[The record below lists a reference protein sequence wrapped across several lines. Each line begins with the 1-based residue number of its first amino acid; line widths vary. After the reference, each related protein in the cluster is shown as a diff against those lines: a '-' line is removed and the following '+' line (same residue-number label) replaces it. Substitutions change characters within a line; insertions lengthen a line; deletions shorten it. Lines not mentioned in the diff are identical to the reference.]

1 MSFAAHHHRQSKRQG
16 SRTRLRGSSGKMGK
30 VSCLTFDVVPSTDE
44 SCSRRDLPFGALP
57 ALCPATSCAVR
68 QRTFRRVLEYWPQST
83 LPHSARPPALEQAK
97 RFRFGDARCLHPA
110 AASLL
115 IARLFQ
121 PSMRRKRNRAGLF
134 FRKARLR
141 GSFFTNFARR
151 LPPACTFWEYEPH

>member
-1 MSFAAHHHRQSKRQG
+1 MPKKSPHLPSFIPAADTPLLPCDGEGHA
-16 SRTRLRGSSGKMGK
+16 RLVAKA
-30 VSCLTFDVVPSTDE
+30 TATPHST
-44 SCSRRDLPFGALP
+44 L
-57 ALCPATSCAVR
+57 
-68 QRTFRRVLEYWPQST
+68 RRVLEYLPQST

-97 RFRFGDARCLHPA
+97 RFRFGDARCLRPA

-151 LPPACTFWEYEPH
+151 FPPACTFWEYEPH